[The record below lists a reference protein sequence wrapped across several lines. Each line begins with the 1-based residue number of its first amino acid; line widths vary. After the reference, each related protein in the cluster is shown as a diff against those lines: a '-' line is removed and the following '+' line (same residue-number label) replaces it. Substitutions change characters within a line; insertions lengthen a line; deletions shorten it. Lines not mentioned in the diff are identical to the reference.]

1 MSRYERY
8 DEVAVDY
15 DRNRSAIG
23 AEVIARCLAAH
34 DKPLGALHLLDA
46 GCGTGNYSAAL
57 ADHVGRI
64 TALDLSP
71 EMLVVAGVKLA
82 APAAAGR
89 IEFHEGS
96 IEALPFPDAGFD
108 AVMFN
113 QVLHHLEAGDDP
125 AYGGHA
131 RALAEAYRVLRPG
144 GVVVLNVCTHE
155 QLEEGFWYYRLIP
168 GALAAVLRRCVP
180 AGRLEEILDAA
191 GFALRDRVV
200 PLDGVMQGAGYF
212 DPRGPLD
219 PEWRRSD
226 SIWALATAAELAAA
240 EAELRALERDGR
252 LEAYLAEADAPRRE
266 LGQLTFF
273 AAIKE

>member
-15 DRNRSAIG
+15 DRNRSAVG
-23 AEVIARCLAAH
+23 AEVIVRCLAVH
-34 DKPLGALHLLDA
+34 DKPLAALHLLDA

-57 ADHVGRI
+57 SDHVGRI

-71 EMLVVAGVKLA
+71 EMLAVARAKLA
-82 APAAAGR
+82 APVAAGR
-89 IEFHEGS
+89 IDFHEGS
-96 IEALPFPDAGFD
+96 IAALPFPAAHFD

-131 RALAEAYRVLRPG
+131 RALAEAHRVLRPG

-155 QLEEGFWYYRLIP
+155 QLEAGFWYYRLIP
-168 GALAAVLRRCVP
+168 GALSEVLRRCAP
-180 AGRLEEILDAA
+180 AGRLEEVLDAA
-191 GFALRDRVV
+191 GFALRHRIA
-200 PLDGVMQGAGYF
+200 PLNEVMQGPGYF
-212 DPRGPLD
+212 DLRGPLD

-226 SIWALATAAELAAA
+226 SIWALAAAA
-240 EAELRALERDGR
+240 ERARAEDKVRDLDRDGR
-252 LEAYLAEADAPRRE
+252 LEAYLAEADARRPE

-273 AAIKE
+273 AALKE